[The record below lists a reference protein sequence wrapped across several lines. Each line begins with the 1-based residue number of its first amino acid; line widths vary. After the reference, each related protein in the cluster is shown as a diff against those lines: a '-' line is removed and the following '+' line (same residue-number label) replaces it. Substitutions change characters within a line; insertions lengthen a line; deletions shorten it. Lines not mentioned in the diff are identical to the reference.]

1 MQVKYI
7 FVTLGLAL
15 LPVVIPAKA
24 ETASA
29 GPTIRVYQSP
39 T

>member
-7 FVTLGLAL
+7 FVTLVLAL

-24 ETASA
+24 EMASA
-29 GPTIRVYQSP
+29 GPTITVYQSP